1 MKLDTEAI
9 ESAEKIIIKAVQES
23 AFPEEKELLIKAHK
37 PKEEASNRNLH
48 LKRKSHL
55 YRLDPYIDE
64 DGIMRVGGRIKRANL
79 PQNLLHP
86 IIMPRSSHIT
96 TLVIRHFH
104 LKTFHAGTNITLNEI
119 RNAGFWII
127 RGRAAVSS
135 YEWNCVGCRKLRANT
150 ASQKMSDL
158 PIDRLEPGPP
168 FTHSGVDLFGP
179 FYIKAGRSQKKRWG
193 VLFTCLAS
201 RAVHIEVAPD
211 MTTNSFINAYRR
223 FVSRRG
229 QIRTLRSDCG
239 TNIIGAKNE
248 LQAALSEMN
257 NDKIHA
263 TLLKDDCDW
272 IIFQAN
278 VPHASHMGG
287 VWERMIRSIRGVL
300 AGILLQHGDQ
310 LDDDLLQ
317 TFMIKAEAVVNSR
330 PLTYQ
335 DDSHDSPEPLS
346 PSQLLTMKSKVV
358 IPPPGRFIKEDL
370 YCRRRWRRV
379 QYVANQFWT
388 QWRNENL
395 ATLQERRKWCSP
407 EEDVKQ
413 GDVILLV
420 EDNIPRC
427 NWPLGVINEVYPSS
441 DGHIR
446 KIQVRTVTSVLNRPV
461 TKVVRLHRPES

>member
-1 MKLDTEAI
+1 M
-9 ESAEKIIIKAVQES
+9 
-23 AFPEEKELLIKAHK
+23 
-37 PKEEASNRNLH
+37 
-48 LKRKSHL
+48 
-55 YRLDPYIDE
+55 
-64 DGIMRVGGRIKRANL
+64 
-79 PQNLLHP
+79 
-86 IIMPRSSHIT
+86 
-96 TLVIRHFH
+96 
-104 LKTFHAGTNITLNEI
+104 
-119 RNAGFWII
+119 
-127 RGRAAVSS
+127 
-135 YEWNCVGCRKLRANT
+135 
-150 ASQKMSDL
+150 
-158 PIDRLEPGPP
+158 
-168 FTHSGVDLFGP
+168 FGP

-229 QIRTLRSDCG
+229 QVRTLRSDCG

-317 TFMIKAEAVVNSR
+317 TFMIEAEAVVNSR

-358 IPPPGRFIKEDL
+358 LPPPGRFVKEDL

-379 QYVANQFWT
+379 QYLANQFWT
-388 QWRNENL
+388 RWRNEYL

-420 EDNIPRC
+420 EDNAPRC